1 MVVKLKRLSSNQ
13 YSKRGC
19 KFSSPLHK
27 MNLKNKKL
35 IIKRNLRKKKNNKK
49 LLRKE

>member
-1 MVVKLKRLSSNQ
+1 MAFKLKRLFSNQ
-13 YSKRGC
+13 YSKRGY

-27 MNLKNKKL
+27 MNLKNKRL
-35 IIKRNLRKKKNNKK
+35 IIKRNLRKKKSNKK